1 MTLIAGLNG
10 TSKSTL
16 LGMICQPIG
25 FPTTDKK
32 SIYTDAYKDVSLKER
47 RTLFETLFKSSISDV
62 FRFSK
67 VHDKPR
73 QHDYVVRLDA
83 DPGLLSTEIVE
94 SGLSVRS
101 EARGG
106 GENDKIRIVTNEEIH
121 SLKMSKCVKQNTRLG
136 LFQGKIMGNGGA
148 LVLKYLTYGVK
159 NIRRIVANFVNG
171 FWLHCSLC
179 EGRRLQR

>member
-1 MTLIAGLNG
+1 
-10 TSKSTL
+10 
-16 LGMICQPIG
+16 MICQPIG

-47 RTLFETLFKSSISDV
+47 RTLFGTPFKSSISDV

-83 DPGLLSTEIVE
+83 DPGLLSTEIIE

-106 GENDKIRIVTNEEIH
+106 VENDKIRIVTNSEVRDPGAGNFPHPVIY
-121 SLKMSKCVKQNTRLG
+121 LG
-136 LFQGKIMGNGGA
+136 LDR
-148 LVLKYLTYGVK
+148 LRPLSTVDTVK
-159 NIRRIVANFVNG
+159 MNTSSQLSEKEKLIWRSFY
-171 FWLHCSLC
+171 S
-179 EGRRLQR
+179 EGDKTK